1 MSLTLKQ
8 ILGELA
14 ATVGR
19 PHLHEHIQALP
30 FSEAEAEG
38 ETEAE
43 KAANNTAL
51 SPAEEEQLKA
61 LQARFNAGKPEE
73 TAQDAEEGGSA
84 NAEE

>member
-8 ILGELA
+8 ILDELA

-19 PHLHEHIQALP
+19 PHLHEHIKALP

-43 KAANNTAL
+43 KSSKGTPL
-51 SPAEEEQLKA
+51 TEEEERQLKA
-61 LQARFNAGKPEE
+61 LQARFAAGKPEE
-73 TAQDAEEGGSA
+73 TAQDTEEGGSD